1 MNRTLFVSILFAIAL
16 TACGKNEQAAPAP
29 AATTP
34 APATSPADTSKPT
47 EAAPAPE
54 APASSS

>member
-1 MNRTLFVSILFAIAL
+1 MIRTLFVSILFAIAL
-16 TACGKNEQAAPAP
+16 TACGKKEQSASAP

-34 APATSPADTSKPT
+34 APATSPADAPKPA

-54 APASSS
+54 APASKS